1 MSRLQS
7 PPASIRRRIFVTASL
22 LLVMATVVLAVA
34 AYQQAQQASDS
45 AFDRLLAASALTIA
59 NAIQVDEQALN
70 VELPLAALSMLS
82 ANERV
87 FYSVRNEQNHITG
100 YAELAQKLPPAEG
113 PEPQFTTISFL
124 DTTVR
129 VATLGRFVTG
139 PAQEPGWITIHVAES
154 LDTRKELSQ
163 QLFKQSLVP
172 ITALIML
179 ALGTIYLSIRH
190 AFQPLVPI
198 EQALDKRTHT
208 NLESIKQAP

>member
-1 MSRLQS
+1 M
-7 PPASIRRRIFVTASL
+7 
-22 LLVMATVVLAVA
+22 
-34 AYQQAQQASDS
+34 
-45 AFDRLLAASALTIA
+45 
-59 NAIQVDEQALN
+59 
-70 VELPLAALSMLS
+70 
-82 ANERV
+82 
-87 FYSVRNEQNHITG
+87 
-100 YAELAQKLPPAEG
+100 
-113 PEPQFTTISFL
+113 

-139 PAQEPGWITIHVAES
+139 PAQAPGWITIHVAES